1 MPREPQT
8 TRKRVSTS
16 AAAARLISVRLAT
29 VSGGDFPRALVYE
42 LARVVP
48 VSGVLLGERADAHSS
63 WHSVACRID
72 DQIIPEF
79 EFALNEDALGKRRPG
94 PRVVAGTLT
103 ADGIDDA
110 RNLNILAVPFER
122 ENGDIVGLIGLLQRD
137 DIPDAK
143 WLPLLRTFVH
153 RAAVELETSR
163 RLRES
168 ERAEQELRVQSRLDP
183 LTGALNHGAIA
194 DTMRQLAAAPDVERC
209 ALVIVDVDGLKAT
222 NDTYSHDVGD
232 AVLRSVVRAMSLDGV
247 AVGRYGGDEYIAI
260 LPGADI
266 DRADRYREEV
276 LTALDALRV
285 EDPASGARV
294 PIALSVGMAIYP
306 DESENIDDLIRLA
319 ESALYAARDANRAQ
333 SSTSRRLDAD
343 RASRLVGELVPL
355 LTAPGTREEKL
366 SHVANQ
372 LSVGA
377 GYEAVNFE
385 VSGESAEP
393 GASWEGA
400 YTRAAQQNVESWVR
414 EQAQASDH
422 PLGRRMEQTRR
433 PIFIDCLDDTDLL
446 TESERKLITE
456 AGLNSALVVPMIWH
470 EKLVGMLSVASK
482 QPSGFTPWDAQFLT
496 AVSSQV
502 TAIVFMTTLVEELQV
517 ASAHLKKAHS
527 DTVMMLAAA
536 AEAHD
541 DTTGRHL
548 QRVRLV
554 TEALARELG
563 YSDEHV
569 HQVGL
574 AAVLHDIG
582 KVRVP
587 DSVLSSSNSLS
598 PEEWVMMKQ
607 HTMWGGEFLSGR
619 HGFDLAADVA
629 RCHHERW
636 DGGGYPRGL
645 KGDEI
650 PEAAAITSVADSFDA
665 MTNDRPYRQGRP
677 AAEAVK
683 EIVSCS
689 GTQFNPRVV
698 DALVRLFK
706 HRGLPMGD
714 ADELETAA

>member
-1 MPREPQT
+1 M
-8 TRKRVSTS
+8 
-16 AAAARLISVRLAT
+16 
-29 VSGGDFPRALVYE
+29 
-42 LARVVP
+42 
-48 VSGVLLGERADAHSS
+48 
-63 WHSVACRID
+63 
-72 DQIIPEF
+72 
-79 EFALNEDALGKRRPG
+79 
-94 PRVVAGTLT
+94 
-103 ADGIDDA
+103 
-110 RNLNILAVPFER
+110 
-122 ENGDIVGLIGLLQRD
+122 IGLLQRD

-276 LTALDALRV
+276 LTALDASRV

-650 PEAAAITSVADSFDA
+650 PEPAAITSVADSFDA

-677 AAEAVK
+677 AAEAVQ

-698 DALVRLFK
+698 DALVRPFK
-706 HRGLPMGD
+706 HCGLPMGD